1 MKLTPLFSSVRQL
14 EADIDLYLDHV
25 LEAGLV
31 FSKAVEVYVRRGV
44 GGDFERFIEEITRV
58 EEEGDRLRREI
69 ETKMTFHTLI
79 PELREDVLSLI
90 EQVDQVTNRYEES
103 VYAFYVQR
111 PALGPVGEGILELAE
126 AAVATAEEMVKAA
139 RAFFKDLN
147 AVRDHVKKVQ
157 FFESEADK
165 VATGIGRELFGSELE
180 LAQKLHLQQFIDR
193 IDDIADT
200 SEDICDELSILV
212 IKRLV

>member
-1 MKLTPLFSSVRQL
+1 MKLTPLFASVRQL
-14 EADIDLYLDHV
+14 EAEIDLYLDHV

-31 FSKAVEVYVRRGV
+31 FSKAVEAYVRRGV
-44 GGDFERFIEEITRV
+44 DREFGRYIEEITGV

-157 FFESEADK
+157 FFESEADR
-165 VATGIGRELFGSELE
+165 VATRIGRELFESDLE

>member
-14 EADIDLYLDHV
+14 EAEIDRYLDHV

-31 FSKAVEVYVRRGV
+31 FSRAVEAFVRRGV
-44 GGDFERFIEEITRV
+44 DEAYAEYIAEITQV
-58 EEEGDRLRREI
+58 EEEGDALRREI
-69 ETKMTFHTLI
+69 ETRMTFHTLI

-103 VYAFYVQR
+103 VYAFFVQR
-111 PALGPVGEGILELAE
+111 PALGPIAEGILELSQ
-126 AAVATAEEMVKAA
+126 AAVTTAEEMVKAA
-139 RAFFKDLN
+139 RAFFRDLH

-157 FFESEADK
+157 FYESEADK
-165 VATGIGRELFGSELE
+165 VATRIGRQLFESELE

>member
-14 EADIDLYLDHV
+14 EAEIDLYLDHV

-31 FSKAVEVYVRRGV
+31 FGRAVKAYVRRGV
-44 GGDFERFIEEITRV
+44 DEEFARFIEEITRV

-90 EQVDQVTNRYEES
+90 ERVDQVTNRYEES

-126 AAVATAEEMVKAA
+126 AAVTTAEEMVKAA

-165 VATGIGRELFGSELE
+165 VATRIGRELFESQLE

>member
-14 EADIDLYLDHV
+14 EAEIDRYFDHV

-31 FSKAVEVYVRRGV
+31 FSRAVEAFVRRGV
-44 GGDFERFIEEITRV
+44 DEAYAEYIAEITQV
-58 EEEGDRLRREI
+58 EEEGDALRREI
-69 ETKMTFHTLI
+69 ETRMTFHTLI

-111 PALGPVGEGILELAE
+111 PALGPIAGGILELAQ
-126 AAVATAEEMVKAA
+126 AAVTTAEEMVKAA
-139 RAFFKDLN
+139 RAFFRDLH

-165 VATGIGRELFGSELE
+165 VATRIGRMLFESDLE

>member
-1 MKLTPLFSSVRQL
+1 MKLTPLFANVRQL
-14 EADIDLYLDHV
+14 VAEIDLYLDHV

-31 FSKAVEVYVRRGV
+31 FSRAVEAYVRRRV
-44 GGDFERFIEEITRV
+44 DEEFERFIAEITRV
-58 EEEGDRLRREI
+58 EEEGDSLRREI
-69 ETKMTFHTLI
+69 ETKMTYHTLI

-90 EQVDQVTNRYEES
+90 ERVDHVTNRYEES

-111 PALGPVGEGILELAE
+111 PELGPVGEGILELSR
-126 AAVATAEEMVKAA
+126 AAVTTAEEMVKAA

-157 FFESEADK
+157 FYESEADK
-165 VATGIGRELFGSELE
+165 VATRVGRELFASGLS
-180 LAQKLHLQQFIDR
+180 LAEKLHLQQFIDR

-200 SEDICDELSILV
+200 SEDITDELSILV

>member
-14 EADIDLYLDHV
+14 EAEIDRYFDHV

-31 FSKAVEVYVRRGV
+31 FSRAVDAFVRRGV
-44 GGDFERFIEEITRV
+44 DEAYSEYIAEITQV
-58 EEEGDRLRREI
+58 EEEGDALRREI
-69 ETKMTFHTLI
+69 ETRMTFHTLI

-111 PALGPVGEGILELAE
+111 PALGPIADGILELAQ
-126 AAVATAEEMVKAA
+126 AAVTTAEEMVKAA
-139 RAFFKDLN
+139 RAFFRDLH

-165 VATGIGRELFGSELE
+165 VATRIGRLLFESDLE

>member
-14 EADIDLYLDHV
+14 EGEIDLYLDHV

-31 FSKAVEVYVRRGV
+31 FSRAVEAYVRRGV
-44 GGDFERFIEEITRV
+44 DDAFARYIEEITRV
-58 EEEGDRLRREI
+58 EEEGDSLRREI

-90 EQVDQVTNRYEES
+90 EQVDV
-103 VYAFYVQR
+103 V
-111 PALGPVGEGILELAE
+111 
-126 AAVATAEEMVKAA
+126 TAEEMVKAA
-139 RAFFKDLN
+139 RAFFKNLH

-165 VATGIGRELFGSELE
+165 VATRIGRELFESELD

-200 SEDICDELSILV
+200 AEDICDELSILTV
-212 IKRLV
+212 KRLV

>member
-14 EADIDLYLDHV
+14 EGEIDLYLDHV

-31 FSKAVEVYVRRGV
+31 FSRALEAYVRRGV
-44 GGDFERFIEEITRV
+44 DEAFERYIEEITRV
-58 EEEGDRLRREI
+58 EEEGDSLRREI

-111 PALGPVGEGILELAE
+111 PALGPVGEGVLELAQ
-126 AAVATAEEMVKAA
+126 AAVTTAEEMVKAA
-139 RAFFKDLN
+139 RAFFKDLH

-157 FFESEADK
+157 FYESEADK
-165 VATGIGRELFGSELE
+165 VATRIGRELFESELE
-180 LAQKLHLQQFIDR
+180 LAQKQFIDR

>member
-1 MKLTPLFSSVRQL
+1 MKLTPLFADVRRLQA
-14 EADIDLYLDHV
+14 EIDLYLDHV

-31 FSKAVEVYVRRGV
+31 FAQALRAYVRQGV
-44 GGDFERFIEEITRV
+44 DAAFERFIEEITRV
-58 EEEGDRLRREI
+58 EEEGDELRREI
-69 ETKMTFHTLI
+69 ESRMTYHTLI

-90 EQVDQVTNRYEES
+90 ERVDQVTNRYEES
-103 VYAFYVQR
+103 VYAFFVQR
-111 PALGPVGEGILELAE
+111 PKLGPVAEGVLELGE
-126 AAVATAEEMVKAA
+126 AAVRTAEEMVKAA
-139 RAFFKDLN
+139 RAFFKDLH

-157 FFESEADK
+157 FYESEADK
-165 VATGIGRELFGSELE
+165 VATRIGRDLFASDLE
-180 LAQKLHLQQFIDR
+180 LAEKLHLQQFIDR